1 VGHHQTHETIEKTRR
16 RARRAAAREEEIA
29 LGRGNSGAMNF
40 FVMVGILSVI
50 MAVTGMFSAGPV
62 VATGRQRKSKA
73 ED

>member
-1 VGHHQTHETIEKTRR
+1 
-16 RARRAAAREEEIA
+16 
-29 LGRGNSGAMNF
+29 MNF